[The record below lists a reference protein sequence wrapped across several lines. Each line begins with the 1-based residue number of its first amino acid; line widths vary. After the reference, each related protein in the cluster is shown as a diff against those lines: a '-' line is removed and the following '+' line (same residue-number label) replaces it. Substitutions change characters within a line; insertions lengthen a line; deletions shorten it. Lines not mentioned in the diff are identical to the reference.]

1 MIAVPLIILAC
12 IFVALGRWQIR
23 RARRTAERRL
33 LRRAWGWGVLAAGFV
48 LMILGVLLW
57 GHVVR

>member
-1 MIAVPLIILAC
+1 MISVPVVILAC

-23 RARRTAERRL
+23 RARRRGDRGL
-33 LRRAWGWGVLAAGFV
+33 LRRVWAWGVLALGFV

-57 GHVVR
+57 GNAVN

>member
-1 MIAVPLIILAC
+1 MISVPLILLAG

-23 RARRTAERRL
+23 RARRRGERRL
-33 LRRAWGWGVLAAGFV
+33 LRRLWAWSVLALGFV

-57 GHVVR
+57 GNALR